1 MSDFPRLIVIADLE
15 YVGNEE
21 AWTDALRNIA
31 SRNWDGK
38 VAVQVRIKNR
48 SESETVRLASLALTE
63 LGNTVRTILNGDPDT
78 TRRLGYWGSH
88 HSQQR
93 IQEGPFNATDL
104 EWVSVAVH
112 SEAELLRAQRM
123 GASALVVSP
132 VFEPS
137 WKSVPQLGVEMLQ
150 ELSSMSTVP
159 VYALG
164 GVSPAE
170 CKQCLDAG
178 AFGIATLSG
187 VMGATDPSLAIEFYL
202 SQIDSG

>member
-63 LGNTVRTILNGDPDT
+63 LGDTVRTILNGDPDT

-164 GVSPAE
+164 GVSSAE

-178 AFGIATLSG
+178 AFGIATLSD